1 MKSSIKFSREALR
14 GLMIDKLYEFVALGL
29 HDSSRLS
36 GAEVAILP
44 QITELLL
51 KYDPVNW
58 SPNTPSSDRRQS
70 PCNTGGAFAAPQ
82 GRKCPDT
89 SAEKTQEPPQHH

>member
-44 QITELLL
+44 QIAELLL
-51 KYDPVNW
+51 KYDPANW
-58 SPNTPSSDRRQS
+58 SPNTPASDRQ
-70 PCNTGGAFAAPQ
+70 
-82 GRKCPDT
+82 
-89 SAEKTQEPPQHH
+89 